1 MMASSERQRAS
12 ERAGWSPE
20 DKNAYAKFVAWWKE
34 HGLQPTATAQD
45 ILTEWDKLGEKPSI
59 HAMLLVINQGRADRK
74 EIEKIVREMQQV
86 EVKLEASEAE
96 VAKLNSEC
104 ARLREAKD
112 ESDRLSV
119 ATVMDGAKHSG
130 LRHDEDL
137 KRHTEE
143 ELKARQG
150 ELQSLQGELQMAQ
163 STISQLSERLNQY
176 ERTYATQIEKL
187 HVANEEISRL
197 QDLVEELQ
205 NKETPVVE
213 PTTLKGEAGSGGSSS
228 EPKPAKRRSAEDNE
242 KDLASFIVPERD
254 ETFSLRC
261 QFQTDQLKMRRERY
275 EKTNRKP
282 IIEYELKP
290 PGKLSDCT
298 EYKDIPMPKFT
309 RAGSKTYTWMQHVEA
324 LESWM
329 DPELEEKPFVKIWM
343 LKRWV
348 EPEVAK
354 FMADLGNPANFNYE
368 VLVDAVRSEYSTTRL
383 PTDAMT
389 DWMEMKQLEN
399 ESVSE
404 FARRF
409 KDLNAQLPTTLP
421 GFFSFKDAALKT
433 NFLYRV
439 HSQLAYRVKKLN
451 ATLEYDAGVSLD
463 HLIRY
468 LQHAEKELAAEKER
482 KAAGEAAKAAA
493 KQQSD
498 DKKPQGKGNQAP
510 KTGKWCSYCE
520 NGNHNEDACKRK
532 LSDLESG
539 QVKKGS
545 GNQDKA
551 PAPVTEQKQSNFG
564 RGGAPG
570 QKPIFKKR
578 NLSEVQCFNC
588 NQYGHFSNVC
598 PAPAKPRNQFVAA
611 KILQSTVE
619 QQASLVDRLLTS
631 QGVDTSLVGQQQA
644 QRQPTGSQTPNQQWY
659 DDQQRQ
665 YQPMPAQNWVQP
677 GRNPTA
683 VSYEPQGGQ
692 DFMNAKAF
700 ARVLVKD
707 CTITRNWYDMLEPT
721 SSMGFVRHANVGN
734 AGSEVLTPIPTVGHD
749 PNELKLEVLNGR
761 AAGPTAV
768 WDNSVD
774 AKLKGC
780 EECTQETIIN
790 GLRKV
795 TLEAVSR
802 DKRHADRLAKLKRMA
817 GEAIDS
823 FVCTGALRIGNHLV
837 LDVLHDSGA
846 QLNAMS
852 LRAYWSL
859 VGRDAVIRYC
869 SNSLDFTPWD
879 KKECLTPAGG
889 GNVRIFFNALVP
901 VTAGDEE
908 VELVFAIYED
918 AYNVIMMGT
927 PGMRRLGFTLTA
939 PHLDKV
945 DLLDPASTAE
955 GWRKVRDNEL
965 AAIKAA
971 GCGRSLVPQ
980 AELIEPDL
988 QARINKAKFN
998 ENASTGE
1005 MLRYLAGQP
1014 QWDRGFFDEDMVD
1027 KRSEWKNHMRVGR
1040 RSASE
1045 EKEPS
1050 PPVINIDSGSSIDGL
1065 SPIPGA
1071 LDPPTTSTAG
1081 HTPYPV
1087 STVRK
1092 AKPQDVTPVVMP
1104 TREKVRV
1111 DTPMVKPLVQTK
1123 LNLQRKVTQDD
1134 DSECDPS
1141 PLAKLKQAREA
1152 MRDAP
1157 EGRNEAAPLS
1167 DSRESHEGLLKK
1179 LMDSVAANAKAI
1191 AELRDMM
1198 ERRRTVSQS
1207 TQSSQMSEAKSTH
1220 SQSRIPKA
1228 TTRKKS
1234 TGSVSSTKSARAA
1247 TARKPEL
1254 TEMPQLTAEGA
1265 TMGAPTTA
1273 ATEMAPPKEVN
1284 PPKGRNSRK
1293 TSRTDGTFSVTG
1305 GVEDGSPARKMS
1317 KPDETFVV
1325 TTRSRANSGSVKKR
1339 SNSVVLAEVNKMRPP
1354 TTQVSRPPT
1363 KSEGEGSRKSSAF
1376 NSIASVFRRV
1386 GSSRQ
1391 LDTQVNDCA
1400 TQQQLP
1406 HPEQGQVGN
1415 VPAEQT
1421 GIPTPECSSS
1431 Q

>member
-1 MMASSERQRAS
+1 
-12 ERAGWSPE
+12 
-20 DKNAYAKFVAWWKE
+20 
-34 HGLQPTATAQD
+34 
-45 ILTEWDKLGEKPSI
+45 
-59 HAMLLVINQGRADRK
+59 
-74 EIEKIVREMQQV
+74 
-86 EVKLEASEAE
+86 
-96 VAKLNSEC
+96 
-104 ARLREAKD
+104 
-112 ESDRLSV
+112 
-119 ATVMDGAKHSG
+119 
-130 LRHDEDL
+130 
-137 KRHTEE
+137 
-143 ELKARQG
+143 
-150 ELQSLQGELQMAQ
+150 
-163 STISQLSERLNQY
+163 
-176 ERTYATQIEKL
+176 
-187 HVANEEISRL
+187 
-197 QDLVEELQ
+197 
-205 NKETPVVE
+205 
-213 PTTLKGEAGSGGSSS
+213 
-228 EPKPAKRRSAEDNE
+228 
-242 KDLASFIVPERD
+242 
-254 ETFSLRC
+254 
-261 QFQTDQLKMRRERY
+261 
-275 EKTNRKP
+275 
-282 IIEYELKP
+282 
-290 PGKLSDCT
+290 
-298 EYKDIPMPKFT
+298 
-309 RAGSKTYTWMQHVEA
+309 
-324 LESWM
+324 
-329 DPELEEKPFVKIWM
+329 
-343 LKRWV
+343 
-348 EPEVAK
+348 
-354 FMADLGNPANFNYE
+354 
-368 VLVDAVRSEYSTTRL
+368 
-383 PTDAMT
+383 
-389 DWMEMKQLEN
+389 
-399 ESVSE
+399 
-404 FARRF
+404 
-409 KDLNAQLPTTLP
+409 
-421 GFFSFKDAALKT
+421 
-433 NFLYRV
+433 
-439 HSQLAYRVKKLN
+439 
-451 ATLEYDAGVSLD
+451 LD

-482 KAAGEAAKAAA
+482 KAVSEAAKAAA

-1207 TQSSQMSEAKSTH
+1207 TQSSQMSEARSTH
-1220 SQSRIPKA
+1220 SQSKIPKA
-1228 TTRKKS
+1228 TARKRS

-1406 HPEQGQVGN
+1406 HPEQVQVGN